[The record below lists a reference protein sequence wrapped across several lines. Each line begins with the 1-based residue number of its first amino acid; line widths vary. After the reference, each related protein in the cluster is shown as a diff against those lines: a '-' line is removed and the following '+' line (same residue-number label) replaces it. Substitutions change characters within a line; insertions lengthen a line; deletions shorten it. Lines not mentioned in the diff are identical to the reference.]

1 MRVLLPSGLHRLW
14 AAQVVAWLRKHSAT
28 GTGLALAAAYVLT
41 GKLSLLLALP
51 PGYASAIFPPA
62 GIAVA
67 ASFIGGRRTWPWIFA
82 GSALLNLGVGYSAA
96 QGWTWIGVAAA
107 GTIALASVLQAAA
120 GGWCLRRFIGYPTLF
135 DKTGEVLKFL
145 LLAPL
150 VCLVSSSL
158 SVGGLTA
165 LGVFAAADSATDW
178 FTWWIGD
185 TLGVIVLL
193 PIVLV
198 VAGRPRAPWRARA
211 LTVAAPMLLAFALV
225 VLVFVQAT
233 KWEFEDSL
241 SEFRF
246 QSQSLAELLQTEFR
260 VQEHLLEQI
269 EAFLSND
276 ATRPVSRSQF
286 KRYAQAFLGNFPM
299 VQAIEW
305 APRVAGARR
314 LEFESRQRA
323 DFPHFQ
329 IGEQDGAGHLR
340 AAADRPDY
348 FPVTYVEPVE
358 SNREAVG
365 FDLESQRDRRET
377 LTTALREGIPV
388 ASPPVRL
395 VQEKEEQS
403 GILLMRRVTQGGN
416 APGVVLTV
424 LRVRDFVNR
433 TNAVDRSAFRILLLD
448 VASQGPIYGTS
459 EGLNSRPLFERTL
472 TYGTRLYRLKMQPTE
487 QYLARHRQWKSWT
500 VLALGLFGSGLL
512 GALLLLLGSGVTRR
526 REAEERLALTLVGA
540 DLAMTDWDVA
550 RDRIVYGS
558 GWTKLLGYAP
568 GDLGA
573 KSTDLA
579 ALVHRSDAPAAR
591 HALIRHL
598 KGDTPTFE
606 AEVRMRHRSGHW
618 VWVLARWMAVDR
630 DVGGRVLRV
639 AGTGMDITARKQA
652 EEEVARLAS
661 TDSLTGAANR
671 RTFLEQL
678 ETALA
683 RVKRFSESA
692 SLLMVDI
699 DHFKAI
705 NDTYRHAGGDTV
717 LKHFAGVCQSR
728 LRRVDLLGRLGGEE
742 FGILLAGADCASACE
757 FANQLR
763 QRLADTPACTPD
775 VSIAFTVSIGVTQI
789 GRTDSDAETVLG
801 RADVALYRA
810 KDTGRN
816 RVDSI

>member
-1 MRVLLPSGLHRLW
+1 MKDLLPSGSHRPRTAKPVLW
-14 AAQVVAWLRKHSAT
+14 YRKHPAA
-28 GTGLALAAAYVLT
+28 GVGLGLAAAYVLS

-67 ASFIGGRRTWPWIFA
+67 ASFIGGKRTWPWIFS
-82 GSALLNLGVGYSAA
+82 GSALLNLWVGYSAA
-96 QGWTWIGVAAA
+96 HRFEWIGVAAA
-107 GTIALASVLQAAA
+107 GTIALASVLQAAI
-120 GGWCLRRFIGYPTLF
+120 GGWCLRRFIGYPTLL
-135 DKTGEVLKFL
+135 DSTSEVLKFL
-145 LLAPL
+145 LFAPL
-150 VCLVSSSL
+150 VCLVSASL
-158 SVGGLTA
+158 SVTGLTA
-165 LGVFAAADSATDW
+165 LGVFGPADSAISW

-198 VAGRPRAPWRARA
+198 IAGRPRAPWRSRA
-211 LTVAAPMLLAFALV
+211 LTVAVPMLLAFALV
-225 VLVFVQAT
+225 VFVFVQAT

-246 QSQSLAELLQTEFR
+246 QSQSLSELLQTEFR
-260 VQEHLLEQI
+260 VQERLLEQI

-286 KRYAQAFLGNFPM
+286 KRYVQAFLGHFPM
-299 VQAIEW
+299 VRAIEW
-305 APRVAGARR
+305 APRVAGTRR
-314 LEFESRQRA
+314 LGFESQQRA
-323 DFPHFQ
+323 DFPHFR

-340 AAADRPDY
+340 AAADRSEY

-358 SNREAVG
+358 SNREALG
-365 FDLESQRDRRET
+365 FDLASQRDRRAT
-377 LTTALREGIPV
+377 LYTALREGIPV

-395 VQEKEEQS
+395 VQEKEQQS
-403 GILLMRRVTQGGN
+403 GVLLMRRISQGGN

-424 LRVRDFVNR
+424 LRVRDFVER
-433 TNAVDRSAFRILLLD
+433 TITPDRSASRIVLLD
-448 VASQGPIYGTS
+448 VASQGPIYGTLGS
-459 EGLNSRPLFERTL
+459 LNSGPLFERTL

-500 VLALGLFGSGLL
+500 VLALGVFGSGLL
-512 GALLLLLGSGVTRR
+512 GAMLLLLGSGVARR

-558 GWTKLLGYAP
+558 GWTKLLGYTA
-568 GDLGA
+568 GDLGSRSA
-573 KSTDLA
+573 DLA
-579 ALVHRSDAPAAR
+579 ALVHSADAPAAR

-598 KGDTPTFE
+598 KGDTPIFE
-606 AEVRMRHRSGHW
+606 AEVRMRHREGHW

-630 DVGGRVLRV
+630 DADRRVLRIT
-639 AGTGMDITARKQA
+639 GTGMDITARKQA
-652 EEEVARLAS
+652 EEQITLLAS

-683 RVKRFSESA
+683 RVRRFSESA

-699 DHFKAI
+699 DHFKLI
-705 NDTYRHAGGDTV
+705 NDTHRHAGGDAV
-717 LKHFAGVCQSR
+717 LKHFADVCRSR

-742 FGILLAGADCASACE
+742 FGILLAGADDASACE
-757 FANQLR
+757 FAGQLR
-763 QRLADTPACTPD
+763 QLLADTPACSSD
-775 VSIAFTVSIGVTQI
+775 VRIAFTVSIGVTQI
-789 GRTDSDAETVLG
+789 GRADADAETIVG

-810 KDTGRN
+810 KEGGRN
-816 RVDSI
+816 RVETI